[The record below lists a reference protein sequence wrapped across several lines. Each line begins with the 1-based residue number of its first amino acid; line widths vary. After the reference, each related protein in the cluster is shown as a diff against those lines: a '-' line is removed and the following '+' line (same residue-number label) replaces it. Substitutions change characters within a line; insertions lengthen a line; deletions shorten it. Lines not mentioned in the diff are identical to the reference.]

1 MMKRIIGTLTL
12 LAVLLLAAS
21 ALAAESI
28 SFDEKTVTVFE
39 NEQALLTVRLSE
51 GLEGGTV
58 KFTSGSPKIVSVDDS
73 GVVTGLNKGTA
84 QITAS
89 VKTAKQ
95 TYRAT
100 IKVNVLRAVTGIALK
115 EDSLNVL
122 SAEDGV
128 PFDLAQSLLG
138 DQLPEEMYAESQFL
152 ERILLVIQGRTLTL
166 KATAE
171 PTTAS
176 DMSFALASTD
186 EDILAVKGLQVSAK
200 EPGACVLTVRSVS
213 NPETETRY
221 GVLVVTPI
229 SQLTVDTVQTTIG
242 VGGVSQLD
250 VSVAPSDATFKAVRW
265 TSETPKIASVDDNGL
280 VTGLAKGKAI
290 LRATSLDGSRK
301 SDTVTISVQLL
312 PTGVAIGG
320 DSAIMLAAGK
330 STTLKA
336 SVQPSNAT
344 DTKVTWSSSDTSV
357 ARVAQDGR
365 VTAVRLGE
373 CEIIAASKA
382 DPQITAS
389 VHLTVIQEITALS
402 FAQRSMDLAVGGA
415 AFAQVDIS
423 PANASNP
430 AVAYSSDNPKI
441 AVVDQNGL
449 IQAVAKG
456 STVIRVKATDGSGKS
471 ASMSVSVVQMP
482 ESVTLDQ
489 SSVTVNTGRSVTL
502 KATVLPKN
510 ANNRQV
516 TWESSDPAIAKVSSD
531 GKVTGVKAGVC
542 RIYCRAKAD
551 NSVEAYADVAVHQL
565 VTSITPDV
573 KTISLNVRENA
584 QIRWTVGPTDV
595 TDPTVTLSSNKT
607 SVATVDQN
615 GVIYGV
621 KRGECTITIKAQ
633 DGSGKQ
639 ATVRVNVLQP
649 VEGVYLRETSVY
661 GDVEDTVRLNAVLQ
675 PSDASNTKMRWVS
688 MDESIATVRGTG
700 TRPTVTGH
708 RWGSV
713 EIIGYTDD
721 GNYSCSAWVTIENY
735 NTALRATDLYVDNN
749 AVKLAIVNVSNLNIT
764 RVEFTISC
772 FDIYNQPLVCSV
784 YGSNSF
790 DGIYQYPLGEGES
803 TRHGRFNFIDYLQ
816 PVDQIGRVVL
826 TITSYRS
833 QEGWRYDIPEKNQ
846 TSIEYLSPA
855 YIGELP
861 EPKPDPDPG
870 FDTDPEYIVTDDDP
884 EPVG

>member
-1 MMKRIIGTLTL
+1 M
-12 LAVLLLAAS
+12 
-21 ALAAESI
+21 
-28 SFDEKTVTVFE
+28 
-39 NEQALLTVRLSE
+39 
-51 GLEGGTV
+51 
-58 KFTSGSPKIVSVDDS
+58 
-73 GVVTGLNKGTA
+73 
-84 QITAS
+84 
-89 VKTAKQ
+89 
-95 TYRAT
+95 
-100 IKVNVLRAVTGIALK
+100 
-115 EDSLNVL
+115 
-122 SAEDGV
+122 
-128 PFDLAQSLLG
+128 
-138 DQLPEEMYAESQFL
+138 
-152 ERILLVIQGRTLTL
+152 
-166 KATAE
+166 
-171 PTTAS
+171 
-176 DMSFALASTD
+176 
-186 EDILAVKGLQVSAK
+186 
-200 EPGACVLTVRSVS
+200 
-213 NPETETRY
+213 
-221 GVLVVTPI
+221 
-229 SQLTVDTVQTTIG
+229 
-242 VGGVSQLD
+242 
-250 VSVAPSDATFKAVRW
+250 
-265 TSETPKIASVDDNGL
+265 
-280 VTGLAKGKAI
+280 
-290 LRATSLDGSRK
+290 
-301 SDTVTISVQLL
+301 
-312 PTGVAIGG
+312 
-320 DSAIMLAAGK
+320 
-330 STTLKA
+330 
-336 SVQPSNAT
+336 
-344 DTKVTWSSSDTSV
+344 
-357 ARVAQDGR
+357 
-365 VTAVRLGE
+365 
-373 CEIIAASKA
+373 
-382 DPQITAS
+382 
-389 VHLTVIQEITALS
+389 
-402 FAQRSMDLAVGGA
+402 
-415 AFAQVDIS
+415 
-423 PANASNP
+423 
-430 AVAYSSDNPKI
+430 
-441 AVVDQNGL
+441 
-449 IQAVAKG
+449 
-456 STVIRVKATDGSGKS
+456 
-471 ASMSVSVVQMP
+471 
-482 ESVTLDQ
+482 
-489 SSVTVNTGRSVTL
+489 
-502 KATVLPKN
+502 
-510 ANNRQV
+510 
-516 TWESSDPAIAKVSSD
+516 
-531 GKVTGVKAGVC
+531 
-542 RIYCRAKAD
+542 
-551 NSVEAYADVAVHQL
+551 AVHQL

-861 EPKPDPDPG
+861 EPEPDPDPG